1 MKFTIR
7 CPVYPTEDSQ
17 IVVNAL
23 ENFLKTASLDE
34 RPVGQNRLEITAS
47 SEERDFLH
55 IIRQIIHQRK
65 IIDAVRTRILANW
78 NGLDASFV
86 LFDKQAA
93 IMRKLK
99 LVDNREEVPPLG
111 AIRLECTFASDAE
124 FDDFLSW
131 FVPPTE
137 NGHVLDAR

>member
-1 MKFTIR
+1 M
-7 CPVYPTEDSQ
+7 YPTEDSR

-23 ENFLKTASLDE
+23 ESFLKTASLDE
-34 RPVGQNRLEITAS
+34 RLVGENRLEIIAS
-47 SEERDFLH
+47 SEKRDFLN
-55 IIRQIIHQRK
+55 IIREMIHQRK

-93 IMRKLK
+93 TMRKLK
-99 LVDNREEVPPLG
+99 LVDNREEAPPLG
-111 AIRLECTFASDAE
+111 AISLECRFASDTE

-137 NGHVLDAR
+137 NGHVLAPRQ